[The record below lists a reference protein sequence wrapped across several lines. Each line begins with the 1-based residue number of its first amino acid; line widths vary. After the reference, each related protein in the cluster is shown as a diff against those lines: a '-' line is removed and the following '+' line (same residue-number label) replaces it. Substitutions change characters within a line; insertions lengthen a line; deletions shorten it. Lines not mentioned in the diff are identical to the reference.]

1 MIASTYDVRC
11 LMMLLAHRCKQI
23 EVVTHENGLNQ
34 LVVKLSGWLL
44 SSLGW
49 KQLVF
54 LGSTS

>member
-1 MIASTYDVRC
+1 MSNDATGTS
-11 LMMLLAHRCKQI
+11 I

-34 LVVKLSGWLL
+34 LIVKLSGWLL